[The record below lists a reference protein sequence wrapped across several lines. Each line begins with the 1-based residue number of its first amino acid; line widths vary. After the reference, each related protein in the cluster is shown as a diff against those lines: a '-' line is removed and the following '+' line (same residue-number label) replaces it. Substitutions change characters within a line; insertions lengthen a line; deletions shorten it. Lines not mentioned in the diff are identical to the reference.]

1 MELNMSNPDQEYE
14 NPLPVRESSN
24 VAPGPS
30 ILCEDKSHVDTQE
43 TAYME
48 ETTDLR
54 VVDRQLLNETGCD
67 HSLSVYTQLCGT
79 TDVAYQSTPVET
91 NFEQSSVSLSDFHV
105 QTPQAYPTLDSSIP
119 AKETRT
125 DPVAMVNK
133 HRQDESQCKLLH
145 KHTLSSSISQLVY
158 DKSEQLSVREQTKT
172 TLHVDTDVIAKRL
185 SRLKCDEPDRSEG
198 GSEVT
203 LDAKQRTFMVKIN
216 PASNNDAEAELRK
229 QIR

>member
-30 ILCEDKSHVDTQE
+30 ILCEDKPCVDTQE

-67 HSLSVYTQLCGT
+67 HSLSVYTQLCVT

-91 NFEQSSVSLSDFHV
+91 NFKQLSSVSLSNL

-119 AKETRT
+119 AKESLT
-125 DPVAMVNK
+125 DSVAMVNK
-133 HRQDESQCKLLH
+133 HRQDESQCKLLC
-145 KHTLSSSISQLVY
+145 KHTHSSSISQLVY
-158 DKSEQLSVREQTKT
+158 DKSEQLSVREQSKT
-172 TLHVDTDVIAKRL
+172 TLHVDTDAIAKRL
-185 SRLKCDEPDRSEG
+185 SRLKCDEDSSEG

-203 LDAKQRTFMVKIN
+203 LDAKQRTFMAKIN
-216 PASNNDAEAELRK
+216 PASNIDAEGELQK